1 LNVRVAEAASA
12 KEIFVT
18 AKPAKKGDV
27 QEQARTLLAEVAEVL
42 RRHGAHPMQERLFG
56 TEAAVEQAA
65 ALRPA
70 AYGDLDDGVPP
81 NLLVVPEGPTGA
93 LAGIQVHA
101 IATDETPTRLG
112 IGDKACGRLLQ
123 AGGVGYVALSGITA
137 PETGDRSQQARAIFE
152 KAMQILRPLGGT
164 MRSVARTWLWLGDIL
179 AWYDTFNAVR
189 NRFFTECG
197 LIDPETQDRHLPAS
211 TGIGVGPAGEAEC
224 ALDVVAMV
232 GPKVDIRYYRAAGMQ
247 QSAYNYGSAFSRM
260 ASAVTP
266 AGTCVYVSGTAAI
279 DEAGA
284 TMHVGDAPAQ
294 VKVTVDNVR
303 ACLRDLKC
311 TDDDV
316 VHAIAYS
323 KTPEV
328 QALFDAEYAA
338 RMPWPCVSVL
348 SDVCRDDLLFEME
361 ATAWPGVATE

>member
-1 LNVRVAEAASA
+1 M
-12 KEIFVT
+12 T
-18 AKPAKKGDV
+18 ALADKRRPP
-27 QEQARTLLAEVAEVL
+27 QEQAQTLLAEVAAVL
-42 RRHGAHPMQERLFG
+42 RRHGARPLQERFFG
-56 TEAAVEQAA
+56 TEEAVQQAA

-101 IATDETPTRLG
+101 IATDETPTLLADG
-112 IGDKACGRLLQ
+112 GQPCGRMLA
-123 AGGVGYVALSGITA
+123 AGGLGYVALSGITA
-137 PETGDRSQQARAIFE
+137 PEVGDRTQQARAIYD
-152 KAMQILRPLGGT
+152 KALRLLRPLGGT

-179 AWYDTFNAVR
+179 AWYDAFNAVR
-189 NRFFTECG
+189 NGFFTECG
-197 LIDPETQDRHLPAS
+197 LIGPKARDTRLPAS
-211 TGIGVGPAGEAEC
+211 TGIGVGPAGEAGC
-224 ALDVVAMV
+224 ALDVIAMV
-232 GPKVDIRYYRAAGMQ
+232 GPEAGIRYYRSAGMQ

-260 ASAVTP
+260 ASAATP

-284 TMHVGDAPAQ
+284 TVHIGDIQGQ
-294 VKVTVDNVR
+294 VKMTVDNVR
-303 ACLRDLKC
+303 ACLRDLEC

-348 SDVCRDDLLFEME
+348 SDVCRDDLLFEIE
-361 ATAWPGVATE
+361 ATACPGVASE

>member
-1 LNVRVAEAASA
+1 
-12 KEIFVT
+12 VT
-18 AKPAKKGDV
+18 ATPDQRRPP
-27 QEQARTLLAEVAEVL
+27 QEQAQTLLAEVATAL
-42 RRHGAHPMQERLFG
+42 HRHGARPIQERIFG
-56 TEAAVEQAA
+56 TEEAVRQAAV
-65 ALRPA
+65 LRPA

-81 NLLVVPEGPTGA
+81 NLLVVPQGPTGA
-93 LAGIQVHA
+93 MAGIQVHA
-101 IATDETPTRLG
+101 VATDETPVLLG
-112 IGDKACGRLLQ
+112 DGNQPCGRMLE
-123 AGGVGYVALSGITA
+123 AGRLGYVALSGITA
-137 PETGDRSQQARAIFE
+137 PEAGDRTQQARAIYE
-152 KAMQILRPLGGT
+152 KAMRILRPLGGT

-179 AWYDTFNAVR
+179 AWYDAFNTVR

-197 LIDPETQDRHLPAS
+197 VIDPDAHDTRLPAS

-232 GPKVDIRYYRAAGMQ
+232 GPAAGIRYYRAAGMQ

-260 ASAVTP
+260 ASAATP

-284 TMHVGDAPAQ
+284 TVHVGDVPAQ

-316 VHAIAYS
+316 VQAIAYS

-348 SDVCRDDLLFEME
+348 SDVCRDDLLFEIE
-361 ATAWPGVATE
+361 ATACPGVKAE